1 MKHFEF
7 TDNHYKDK
15 RIVVELTENTVDI
28 AVFDVD
34 DPDQI
39 NPPNRYAHASIAK
52 KDLKDAGLAI
62 TTTQLLKALWS
73 YTAPISEENRGR
85 QS

>member
-15 RIVVELTENTVDI
+15 RIVVELRENTVDI

-39 NPPNRYAHASIAK
+39 NPPNRYASASIAK
-52 KDLKDAGLAI
+52 
-62 TTTQLLKALWS
+62 
-73 YTAPISEENRGR
+73 SELERKWLTIESIGV
-85 QS
+85 